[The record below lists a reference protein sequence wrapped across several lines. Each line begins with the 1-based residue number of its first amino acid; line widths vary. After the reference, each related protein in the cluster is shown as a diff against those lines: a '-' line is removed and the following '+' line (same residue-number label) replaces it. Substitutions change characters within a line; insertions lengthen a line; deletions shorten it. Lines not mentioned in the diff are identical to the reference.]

1 MTIDRQ
7 ALPLKRRSLPVA
19 APPPSP
25 PHRARPPIMR
35 PRRWIGVLIGLI
47 LSFGSTAAGVDARS
61 FEVVAHRGEATR
73 APENSIAAI
82 HAAAAA
88 GVTWVELDLRY
99 TKDGIP
105 LVIHDDYVGR
115 VTGLGHNRRVA
126 DLTFAQ
132 IRGKCLLW
140 ANGGCSRRACTP
152 ATRATCVSVKDR
164 APSLWEALKVAKRV
178 GLRVFLDVKV
188 AAPNETAR
196 MKTIRAFVD
205 TGTHK
210 DSIIIAFDGSVLSDL
225 RTAARS
231 IGWTPVLG
239 LLSRPA
245 LAPSVIRAAAPG
257 LSWALPEYPS
267 ITPDYVTQLHEAG
280 FKVGTWTPNTPEAW
294 RPVVAAGVD
303 AILTDQVAD
312 LIADQP

>member
-1 MTIDRQ
+1 MTIDSQ

-225 RTAARS
+225 GDPDALRHHAGLRDPAPRGGIQGRHLDPQHARGLAAGRGGRRRRDPDRPGRGPDRRPTVS
-231 IGWTPVLG
+231 AWGPAVRPAG
-239 LLSRPA
+239 SRPG
-245 LAPSVIRAAAPG
+245 SRRR
-257 LSWALPEYPS
+257 S
-267 ITPDYVTQLHEAG
+267 
-280 FKVGTWTPNTPEAW
+280 
-294 RPVVAAGVD
+294 RP
-303 AILTDQVAD
+303 
-312 LIADQP
+312 PR

>member
-1 MTIDRQ
+1 MTIVRS
-7 ALPLKRRSLPVA
+7 ALPLWQRRQPVA
-19 APPPSP
+19 APPPPSFQP
-25 PHRARPPIMR
+25 TRPTMR
-35 PRRWIGVLIGLI
+35 SRRSGGVALGVILLFGLTV
-47 LSFGSTAAGVDARS
+47 GSADARS

-82 HAAAAA
+82 RAAASA
-88 GVTWVELDLRY
+88 GAGWVELDLRY

-115 VTGLGHNRRVA
+115 VTGLGFNRRVSE
-126 DLTFAQ
+126 LTFAQ

-164 APSLWEALKVAKRV
+164 APSLWEALKEAKGV
-178 GLRVFLDVKV
+178 GLHVVLDVKV
-188 AAPNETAR
+188 GAPNETAR

-210 DSIIIAFDGSVLSDL
+210 DSIIIGFEGAVLSEL
-225 RTAARS
+225 RAAARS

-239 LLSRPA
+239 LLSGQA
-245 LAPSVIRAAAPG
+245 LAPSAIRDAAPG
-257 LSWALPEYPS
+257 LTWAFPEDKA
-267 ITPDYVTQLHEAG
+267 ITPESVTQLHEAG
-280 FKVGTWTPNTPEAW
+280 FKVGTWTPNTPEEW

-303 AILTDQVAD
+303 AILTDRVAD
-312 LIADQP
+312 LLADQP